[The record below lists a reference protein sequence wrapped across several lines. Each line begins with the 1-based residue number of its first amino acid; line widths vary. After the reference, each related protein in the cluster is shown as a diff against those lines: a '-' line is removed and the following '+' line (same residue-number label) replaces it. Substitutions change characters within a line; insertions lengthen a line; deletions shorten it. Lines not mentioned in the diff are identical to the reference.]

1 MHHQKRER
9 ILMLLVLIGS
19 VSFLVCCCGAL
30 EQQENSTIVEP
41 LNITP
46 LSQSG
51 QYTTTLPAFNQKTF
65 VYLPK
70 TDYKSGEPIEISGST
85 TLPAGTHLY
94 ISVYTMGWHSKTK
107 PEGQTT
113 YLSNEVIVQNPSD
126 GTDRNF
132 FVSFD
137 STVLIPG
144 DYYIRVD
151 NLDAGPDED
160 AMLNQTLFPFTIDKS
175 LISTQSGIPLAVTA
189 LMIMIAIL
197 FVSIW
202 KKGNI
207 LPDGVSHQIIKNEK
221 E

>member
-1 MHHQKRER
+1 MRYQKREKL
-9 ILMLLVLIGS
+9 LMLLVLIS
-19 VSFLVCCCGAL
+19 SISFLVCCCGAF
-30 EQQENSTIVEP
+30 EQQQNSIVVES

-46 LSQSG
+46 PSQPG
-51 QYTTTLPAFNQKTF
+51 QYTTSPPAPNPETF
-65 VYLPK
+65 VYLQK

-107 PEGQTT
+107 PEGKTT
-113 YLSNEVIVQNPSD
+113 YLSNVVTVQNPSN

-151 NLDAGPDED
+151 NLDAGPDDE
-160 AMLNQTLFPFTIDKS
+160 AMLNQTSFPFTIDKS
-175 LISTQSGIPLAVTA
+175 LIPTQSGIPLAVTA
-189 LMIMIAIL
+189 LMIMIAVL

-202 KKGNI
+202 KKRN
-207 LPDGVSHQIIKNEK
+207 KEK
-221 E
+221 

>member
-1 MHHQKRER
+1 MHHQRKGR
-9 ILMLLVLIGS
+9 ILMLLVLICS
-19 VSFLVCCCGAL
+19 IFFLVYCCGVR

-41 LNITP
+41 SNTPP

-51 QYTTTLPAFNQKTF
+51 PYTTTLPVLNQKTF

-107 PEGQTT
+107 PEGKTT
-113 YLSNEVIVQNPSD
+113 YLNNEVTVQTPSN

-132 FVSFD
+132 FVSFN

-151 NLDAGPDED
+151 NLDAGPQEE
-160 AMLNQTLFPFTIDKS
+160 AMLNQTSFPFTIDES
-175 LISTQSGIPLAVTA
+175 LIPTQSGISLAITA
-189 LMIMIAIL
+189 LMVMIAIL

-202 KKGNI
+202 KK
-207 LPDGVSHQIIKNEK
+207 
-221 E
+221 